1 MFNCHLLAGVRGG
14 GGHAV
19 IKMCGCIYKIESAD
33 LEIGFHASTYIYYNI
48 LTRMFQRDW
57 LILRITLQP
66 FEIEWSKGECS
77 EVVVHLHV

>member
-1 MFNCHLLAGVRGG
+1 MFNCHLLAGVRGGGGGG

-33 LEIGFHASTYIYYNI
+33 LEIGFHASAYIYYYNNI

-57 LILRITLQP
+57 LILRITHQP
-66 FEIEWSKGECS
+66 FEIE
-77 EVVVHLHV
+77 

>member
-1 MFNCHLLAGVRGG
+1 M
-14 GGHAV
+14 

-57 LILRITLQP
+57 LILRITHQP
-66 FEIEWSKGECS
+66 FEIE
-77 EVVVHLHV
+77 